1 MKYSSR
7 HHKLKTPRK
16 PLNLNKKKLL
26 KYFTFFCVVIGLI
39 WGIIFTGL
47 LKIQSSKFNFPINF
61 NCSSVESFDDYDR
74 TGESIILFDTR
85 KLEEEIEKNPCIES
99 AFVELSP
106 SRIIN
111 ITVTQARPIA
121 SLFINPRLEEINKIA
136 SSSVDLRSAT
146 VSAILESSQLIDT
159 QKDLN
164 SRLLLQNRVSTE
176 SSLPKFVIPENQK
189 NNNNYVDYKI
199 KTVLD
204 CLTENLIQTTTF
216 SIINQNI
223 NIYFININNGFTTLD
238 AKLLVSPNTIN
249 EKFCP
254 ALQEIIQKSTIDG
267 IKLDSIDLRFKDPVV
282 NIIK

>member
-1 MKYSSR
+1 VKYSSR

-26 KYFTFFCVVIGLI
+26 KYFTFSCVVIGLV
-39 WGIIFTGL
+39 WGIMFTNL
-47 LKIQSSKFNFPINF
+47 LKIQSSKFNFPSNF
-61 NCSSVESFDDYDR
+61 NCSSVESFNGYDR
-74 TGESIILFDTR
+74 TGQSIILFNTR

-106 SRIIN
+106 NRILN
-111 ITVTQARPIA
+111 ITITQTRPIA
-121 SLFINPRLEEINKIA
+121 SLFISPKLEEINKIA

-146 VSAILESSQLIDT
+146 VSAILESSQLVDT
-159 QKDLN
+159 NKDLN

-176 SSLPKFVIPENQK
+176 SSLPKFIIPEKQK
-189 NNNNYVDYKI
+189 SDNYTDYKI
-199 KTVLD
+199 KNVLD
-204 CLTENLIQTTTF
+204 CLTDNLIQTTSF
-216 SIINQNI
+216 LIINQNL
-223 NIYFININNGFTTLD
+223 NIYFINVNNGFTTLD
-238 AKLLVSPNTIN
+238 AKLFVSPITIN

-282 NIIK
+282 NIKK